1 MAEHIFIVDDEEG
14 VRLSLRGVLED
25 EGYTVSEADSGESA
39 LAFLEQN
46 TVDLVFLDI
55 WLPGM
60 DGLEVLKKAKELYP
74 QIPFI
79 MISGHGNVETA
90 VQALRCGAHD
100 FVEKPLSLEKILQSV
115 RLALEMK
122 ELKQE
127 NIRLRQAVQSDYD
140 VQIVANS
147 SVMRTFMRDLMKVA
161 PTDAWVLITGENG
174 TGKELAARTLHKY
187 SRQKDKPFIAV
198 NCAAIPEELIES
210 ELFGHEK
217 GAFTGA
223 ESTKIGKFELA
234 DNGTLFLDE
243 IGDMSLKTQAKILR
257 ILQEQCFER
266 VGGTKN
272 IKVRVRVIAATNKDL
287 EKAIEEGTFRQDL
300 YYRLRVFPLYVPPL
314 RERKEDILPLVET
327 LLKFVEKKYAMEAPR
342 LTKETLQV
350 LEEWTWPGNVRELTH
365 LLERLTVLYSG
376 KEVDYTMLPTELL
389 ENVGKMCNVSRQSD
403 DVIHDGQNAFVKK
416 ILSLDYKNAKA
427 AFEEFYLTKKL
438 EEAGGNVSR
447 LSELIGLE
455 RSNIHK
461 KLKNMHE

>member
-1 MAEHIFIVDDEEG
+1 MAGHILVVDDEEG
-14 VRLSLRGVLED
+14 VRFSLRGILED
-25 EGYTVSEADSGESA
+25 EGYTVSEADSGENA
-39 LAFLEQN
+39 LLFLEKN
-46 TVDLVFLDI
+46 SVDLVFLDI

-60 DGLEVLKKAKELYP
+60 DGLETLKTAKELYAE
-74 QIPFI
+74 IPFI

-90 VQALRCGAHD
+90 VQALRLGAHD
-100 FVEKPLSLEKILQSV
+100 FVEKPLSLEKILLST
-115 RLALEMK
+115 RNALEMRD
-122 ELKQE
+122 LKQE
-127 NIRLRQAVQSDYD
+127 NSLLRQAVSNDYE
-140 VQIVANS
+140 VPMVANS
-147 SVMRTFMRDLMKVA
+147 PVMRAFMRDLLKVA

-174 TGKELAARTLHKY
+174 TGKELAARTLHRN

-223 ESTKIGKFELA
+223 EATKIGKFELA

-272 IKVRVRVIAATNKDL
+272 IKVQVRVIAATNKDL
-287 EKAIEEGTFRQDL
+287 EKAIEEGGFRQDL

-314 RERKEDILPLVET
+314 RERKEDIAPLVKT
-327 LLKFVEKKYAMEAPR
+327 LLQAVERKYSMKAPQ
-342 LTKETLQV
+342 LTKETVQI
-350 LEEWTWPGNVRELTH
+350 LEEWTWPGNVRELLH
-365 LLERLTVLYSG
+365 LMERLTVLYSG
-376 KEVDYTMLPTELL
+376 KEVDYSMLPQEML
-389 ENVGKMCNVSRQSD
+389 ENVGK
-403 DVIHDGQNAFVKK
+403 GQACGHMQKNGAADETLNK
-416 ILSLDYKNAKA
+416 LLQLDYKNAKS
-427 AFEEFYLTKKL
+427 AFEEYYLTRKL
-438 EEAGGNVSR
+438 QEAGGNVSR
-447 LSELIGLE
+447 LAERIGLE